1 VDITLDVTLTLEL
14 AAARQ
19 PLDFDLDL
27 AVHGLDLYRALARAH
42 TAARALAR
50 PGSSH
55 FAAGFASTSS
65 APSTSPM
72 ASPGSLGRADALAR
86 AGTLDFPRAR
96 AHARALE
103 GVFPPTGGC

>member
-1 VDITLDVTLTLEL
+1 MDITLDVTLTLEL

-55 FAAGFASTSS
+55 FAAGF
-65 APSTSPM
+65 
-72 ASPGSLGRADALAR
+72 GVDFVRAINFADGLAR
-86 AGTLDFPRAR
+86 VPRAR
-96 AHARALE
+96 RRPRPRRHSR
-103 GVFPPTGGC
+103 FPPRPRPCSRS